1 MIICEKQ
8 GRLRILVVDDE
19 QKQRQILKILLNSEG
34 YEVRTADSV
43 ETALERMA
51 EKEPDIVITDL
62 RMEGQ
67 DDIALLEQ
75 TKRKYPNC
83 KVILL
88 TGYGSIENAVEAM
101 KKGAWFYFV
110 KGKGPEELLAELRK
124 LQNAYL
130 SKQNGKRLQ
139 EENRN
144 YMLDTKNEELRKI
157 FRIVERAA
165 KSSANILIL
174 GESGVGKEV
183 FANYIHQLSRPDRKF
198 LAVNCHALSDS
209 LMESELF
216 GHEKG
221 AFTGA
226 IGTYKGRFEAAEGGT
241 LFLDEIGDIPRN
253 VQSKLLRTLE
263 TRTIERV
270 GSTQSIPVDFRLISA
285 TNVDLEQAMKDGDFR
300 SDLYYRLCTITIVL
314 PPLRERKEDLPELI
328 RFFLKKYGAE
338 QEKEMKELDAE
349 VWDALL
355 AYNYKGNIRELKNV
369 IERLVVLS
377 EDGTVSLEDL
387 PDQFFEKKMP
397 VKESFSG
404 SSLKEVRVQAEK
416 ELILEV
422 LQMQQC
428 KTKETAEHLGIS
440 ERQLFNKLKEYEI
453 DLKKLKMKQ
462 KEK

>member
-1 MIICEKQ
+1 MCEKQ

-43 ETALERMA
+43 ETALERME

-67 DDIALLEQ
+67 DGIALLEQ
-75 TKRKYPNC
+75 TKWKYPNC

-314 PPLRERKEDLPELI
+314 PPLRERKEDLP
-328 RFFLKKYGAE
+328 
-338 QEKEMKELDAE
+338 
-349 VWDALL
+349 

-397 VKESFSG
+397 VKESFGG
-404 SSLKEVRVQAEK
+404 SSLKEVRMQAEK

>member
-1 MIICEKQ
+1 MCEKQ

-67 DDIALLEQ
+67 DGIALLEQ
-75 TKRKYPNC
+75 AKRKYPSC

-198 LAVNCHALSDS
+198 LAVNCHALSW
-209 LMESELF
+209 
-216 GHEKG
+216 G
-221 AFTGA
+221 ALW
-226 IGTYKGRFEAAEGGT
+226 KGRVAG
-241 LFLDEIGDIPRN
+241 
-253 VQSKLLRTLE
+253 
-263 TRTIERV
+263 
-270 GSTQSIPVDFRLISA
+270 
-285 TNVDLEQAMKDGDFR
+285 
-300 SDLYYRLCTITIVL
+300 
-314 PPLRERKEDLPELI
+314 
-328 RFFLKKYGAE
+328 
-338 QEKEMKELDAE
+338 
-349 VWDALL
+349 
-355 AYNYKGNIRELKNV
+355 
-369 IERLVVLS
+369 
-377 EDGTVSLEDL
+377 
-387 PDQFFEKKMP
+387 
-397 VKESFSG
+397 
-404 SSLKEVRVQAEK
+404 
-416 ELILEV
+416 
-422 LQMQQC
+422 
-428 KTKETAEHLGIS
+428 
-440 ERQLFNKLKEYEI
+440 
-453 DLKKLKMKQ
+453 
-462 KEK
+462 

>member
-1 MIICEKQ
+1 MCEKQ

-67 DDIALLEQ
+67 DGIALLEQ

-221 AFTGA
+221 AFIGA

-241 LFLDEIGDIPRN
+241 LFW
-253 VQSKLLRTLE
+253 
-263 TRTIERV
+263 
-270 GSTQSIPVDFRLISA
+270 
-285 TNVDLEQAMKDGDFR
+285 MK
-300 SDLYYRLCTITIVL
+300 
-314 PPLRERKEDLPELI
+314 
-328 RFFLKKYGAE
+328 
-338 QEKEMKELDAE
+338 
-349 VWDALL
+349 
-355 AYNYKGNIRELKNV
+355 
-369 IERLVVLS
+369 
-377 EDGTVSLEDL
+377 
-387 PDQFFEKKMP
+387 
-397 VKESFSG
+397 
-404 SSLKEVRVQAEK
+404 
-416 ELILEV
+416 
-422 LQMQQC
+422 
-428 KTKETAEHLGIS
+428 LGIFRVMCS
-440 ERQLFNKLKEYEI
+440 QNCFAH
-453 DLKKLKMKQ
+453 
-462 KEK
+462 